1 MKKSAVQK
9 LELGPLLD
17 DDSMGLEA
25 GTSPDDHQSIR
36 LWLRLLSC
44 STDIETEIRKRLRLQ
59 FGMTLARFDYLAQ
72 LYRHP
77 EGLRMNMLSRNLMVT
92 GGNVTGLT
100 DELEKAGFVAR
111 TSQQDD
117 RRSFVVAL
125 TPKGRRA
132 FEKIARVHEG
142 WVVELLGGLNE
153 ANKALLH
160 DLLGQLRV
168 QVSTQL
174 TAQNTSDK
182 ESP

>member
-1 MKKSAVQK
+1 MKKNAIKK

-25 GTSPDDHQSIR
+25 GTSSDDHQSIR

-174 TAQNTSDK
+174 AAQNTSDK
-182 ESP
+182 ETP